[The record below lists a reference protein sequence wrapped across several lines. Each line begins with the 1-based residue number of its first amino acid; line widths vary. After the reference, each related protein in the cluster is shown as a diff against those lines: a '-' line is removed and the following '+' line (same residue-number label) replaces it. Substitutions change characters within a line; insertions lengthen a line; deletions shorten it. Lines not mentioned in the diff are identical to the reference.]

1 MLESLTIQF
10 KNNVKYQETMLKA
23 LSDGNNAQEAQ
34 LMQVSAQGCVKCGSP
49 HCGERCLET
58 IADEEA
64 RIKAAVQERLA
75 QRLQAIAE
83 EEATIKENHGA
94 ISLEEHDKELQIEEK
109 ETCDLIGKKSLIPL
123 ALEEDEEVEAPK
135 EASEVVIELE
145 CEKMVDEREEQVVEC
160 AELKVVSIVD
170 FVFGDKLMIDEEK
183 PPSIRIYLMN
193 SWSKGVQGKEQE

>member
-1 MLESLTIQF
+1 
-10 KNNVKYQETMLKA
+10 
-23 LSDGNNAQEAQ
+23 
-34 LMQVSAQGCVKCGSP
+34 MQVSAQGCVKCGSP

-64 RIKAAVQERLA
+64 WIEALVQERLA

-83 EEATIKENHGA
+83 EEARIEALVQERFAQRLQAIAEEVAAIKENHA
-94 ISLEEHDKELQIEEK
+94 AVSFEEHDEELQIEEK

-145 CEKMVDEREEQVVEC
+145 CEKMVVEREEQMVEC
-160 AELKVVSIVD
+160 AES
-170 FVFGDKLMIDEEK
+170 
-183 PPSIRIYLMN
+183 
-193 SWSKGVQGKEQE
+193 